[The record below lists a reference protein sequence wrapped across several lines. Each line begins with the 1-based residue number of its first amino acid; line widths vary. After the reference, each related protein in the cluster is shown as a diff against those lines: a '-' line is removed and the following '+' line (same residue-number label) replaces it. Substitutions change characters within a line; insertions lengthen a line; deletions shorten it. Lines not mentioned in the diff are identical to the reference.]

1 MVRSTSIGD
10 QYSQRACSLAA
21 GAGIVLARFVYDGA
35 WMTGMGAIENNFLPN
50 SAIAE
55 LLALAAESAKM
66 PLQKALG
73 RAARKAFL
81 WPDEA
86 SLLVEQG
93 RSLTEL
99 PGIGPH

>member
-1 MVRSTSIGD
+1 MKVKRSTSHD
-10 QYSQRACSLAA
+10 L
-21 GAGIVLARFVYDGA
+21 
-35 WMTGMGAIENNFLPN
+35 LPN

-66 PLQKALG
+66 PLQKALR
-73 RAARKAFL
+73 RASRKAFL

-86 SLLVEQG
+86 SRLVEQG

-99 PGIGPH
+99 PGVGPHLNRILQGWIEAPPEIANPPEIRRSFLTLTQA